1 MRTTF
6 SPPTSPKIRLSL
18 AALLVGCAASA
29 HAQQFLFATQAQAR
43 EILSRQDEY
52 VLATAPLERSVM
64 LRTTGPVTPQ
74 QYAAAMGETA
84 REWTEEER
92 RAVGEALGR
101 LERFVGAM
109 RWKAPATILLIKAS
123 SRLMDGFPHT
133 RANAIILQ
141 EPMLRDAL
149 AKSELMDYLLA
160 HEAFHV
166 LTRADP
172 GLRDELYAAIGFR
185 RCATSEI
192 PAATARL
199 RVTNPDEPPV
209 RYTIRVGQGEVM
221 PLAHFGSDA
230 IDHREPFMKHVR
242 VSWLRVERRDGHCA
256 ARDAGRLDVEEL
268 HGFYEQVGRNTAYVI
283 HPEEILADNFA
294 LLYRADGKL
303 RSPEIVE
310 RIAGILR
317 P

>member
-18 AALLVGCAASA
+18 AALLLACAASA
-29 HAQQFLFATQAQAR
+29 HAQQFQFATQAQAR

-64 LRTTGPVTPQ
+64 LRTTERVMPS
-74 QYAAAMGETA
+74 QYAAAMGQTA
-84 REWTEEER
+84 LEWAEEER
-92 RAVGEALGR
+92 RVIGEALPR
-101 LERFVGAM
+101 LERFLGPM

-123 SRLMDGFPHT
+123 RRLMEGFPHT

-141 EPMLRDAL
+141 ERMLRDAL
-149 AKSELMDYLLA
+149 ASSELLDYLLA

-166 LTRADP
+166 LTRANA
-172 GLRDELYAAIGFR
+172 GLRNELYAAIGFR

-192 PAATARL
+192 PPALARL
-199 RVTNPDEPPV
+199 RITNPDEPPL
-209 RYTIRVGQGEVM
+209 RYTIQVAQGEVM
-221 PLAHFGSDA
+221 PLAHFPSDA
-230 IDHREPFMKHVR
+230 IDPADGFMKHVR
-242 VSWLRVERRDGHCA
+242 VSWLRVERREDHCA
-256 ARDAGRLDVEEL
+256 ARDAERLGVEEL
-268 HGFYEQVGRNTAYVI
+268 QGFYEQVGRNTAYVI

-294 LLYRADGKL
+294 LLYRSSGTL
-303 RSPEIVE
+303 RSPEVLE
-310 RIAGILR
+310 RIASILR